1 MALTAAMP
9 ALRARR
15 KYIFE
20 RLISESE
27 ERQYSQRE

>member
-15 KYIFE
+15 EYIFE
-20 RLISESE
+20 REISENE
-27 ERQYSQRE
+27 ERQYSQRK